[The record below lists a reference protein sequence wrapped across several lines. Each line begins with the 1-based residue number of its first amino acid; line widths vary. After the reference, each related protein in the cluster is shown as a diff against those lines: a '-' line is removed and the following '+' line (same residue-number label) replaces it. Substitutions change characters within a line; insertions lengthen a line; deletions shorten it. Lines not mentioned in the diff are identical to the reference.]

1 MAKDGIIEVEGTVVE
16 ILPNTKFI
24 VEIQG
29 GHRLTAYISGKLR
42 DNNIRILLGDKVVV
56 ELSQYDLNQ
65 GRIKWRGARRT
76 SDCRLKSEAP
86 SAEEKRNN
94 YTHVRFKRR
103 KN

>member
-1 MAKDGIIEVEGTVVE
+1 MAKDGIIEVEGTV
-16 ILPNTKFI
+16 

-76 SDCRLKSEAP
+76 SD
-86 SAEEKRNN
+86 
-94 YTHVRFKRR
+94 
-103 KN
+103 

>member
-1 MAKDGIIEVEGTVVE
+1 MTKDGIIQVEGTVVE

-56 ELSQYDLNQ
+56 EMSQYDLNQ

-76 SDCRLKSEAP
+76 SDQ
-86 SAEEKRNN
+86 
-94 YTHVRFKRR
+94 
-103 KN
+103 

>member
-29 GHRLTAYISGKLR
+29 GYRLTAYISGKLR

-76 SDCRLKSEAP
+76 SD
-86 SAEEKRNN
+86 
-94 YTHVRFKRR
+94 
-103 KN
+103 

>member
-42 DNNIRILLGDKVVV
+42 DNNIRL
-56 ELSQYDLNQ
+56 
-65 GRIKWRGARRT
+65 T
-76 SDCRLKSEAP
+76 SDVG
-86 SAEEKRNN
+86 SAER
-94 YTHVRFKRR
+94 RR
-103 KN
+103 KEKQFFTRPLQAAIKGGF

>member
-42 DNNIRILLGDKVVV
+42 DNNIRILWRCCTSIGN
-56 ELSQYDLNQ
+56 LSVPQ
-65 GRIKWRGARRT
+65 KPPT
-76 SDCRLKSEAP
+76 M
-86 SAEEKRNN
+86 
-94 YTHVRFKRR
+94 
-103 KN
+103 

>member
-24 VEIQG
+24 VESQG

-76 SDCRLKSEAP
+76 SD
-86 SAEEKRNN
+86 
-94 YTHVRFKRR
+94 
-103 KN
+103 

>member
-29 GHRLTAYISGKLR
+29 GQRLTAYISGKLR

-76 SDCRLKSEAP
+76 SD
-86 SAEEKRNN
+86 
-94 YTHVRFKRR
+94 
-103 KN
+103 

>member
-29 GHRLTAYISGKLR
+29 GPRLTAYISGKLR

-76 SDCRLKSEAP
+76 SD
-86 SAEEKRNN
+86 
-94 YTHVRFKRR
+94 
-103 KN
+103 